1 MTKTNKDISAN
12 SDYEYSR
19 ILSAAVVN
27 ARFRQAL
34 LKNPG
39 QAISGGYRGEKFNLG
54 NEEQK
59 KLAAI
64 RANNL
69 AEFASQMSQVQQYHR
84 VSSVGAAD

>member
-1 MTKTNKDISAN
+1 MTKTSKDIAAN
-12 SDYEYSR
+12 NEYEYSR

-59 KLAAI
+59 KLASI
-64 RANNL
+64 RASNL
-69 AEFASQMSQVQQYHR
+69 ADFANQMSQVQHYGR
-84 VSSVGAAD
+84 VCSAGAAD